1 MSRWL
6 QREPI
11 NQAKQKGEGHTVS
24 GPGIKQ
30 KREDWF
36 LKEGD
41 LRGGFT
47 SPQSRKK
54 NALKRPDPQGGEK
67 L

>member
-36 LKEGD
+36 LKEEG
-41 LRGGFT
+41 
-47 SPQSRKK
+47 
-54 NALKRPDPQGGEK
+54 
-67 L
+67 